1 MKSKI
6 HESQK
11 TIKMMSKKI
20 ILPFVLLIGFSTF
33 AQDHFSGIST
43 SNRVGILNG
52 TINPAEF
59 SNLSKKFEINF
70 YGLSFDVS
78 NNKIGF
84 NDLTSDTNLEDL
96 IFTGTEAANMRIDGQ
111 ILGPSFAMKWRNWGF
126 GITTKANV
134 KFDVVDVDTSLGNAI
149 FNNNLAL
156 NSTFLNQ
163 PGNQRLSGTSYG
175 EVGFSVARKIYE
187 NDKHKFDAG
196 ATLKFLFPGS
206 YSNFGLSNLNGR
218 ITQNASG
225 TYLTTDQP
233 ATLNIAYSGNLADS
247 FSNFDDYTKSIFGGL
262 NGVATDIGFTYQWKD
277 GKDKY
282 KIKSGIA
289 IRNLGSMTF
298 KDDNNFNTNYTL
310 DIRPTPQNL
319 QGLNLSLF
327 DNINNLSDVEDVLF
341 NNNYLNIDDRKKTD
355 FRVNLPTLLTM
366 YADFKIVP
374 KVYIT
379 GFLQQKM
386 KKDDGNDQIT
396 ARNIFS
402 VTPRVNLGFFEAY
415 LPVSTDEISGTN
427 VGFGFRL
434 AGFYLGSN
442 SIITSLADGKQANF
456 YTGYRF
462 AFL

>member
-1 MKSKI
+1 MKKLFITLS
-6 HESQK
+6 
-11 TIKMMSKKI
+11 
-20 ILPFVLLIGFSTF
+20 LVLCFSAI

-52 TINPAEF
+52 AINPAEF
-59 SNLSKKFEINF
+59 ANLSKKFEINF
-70 YGLSFDVS
+70 YGISFDVS

-96 IFTGTEAANMRIDGQ
+96 IFTGTESANMRIDGQ
-111 ILGPSFAMKWRNWGF
+111 IIGPSFAMKWRKWGF
-126 GITTKANV
+126 GITTKANI

-149 FNNNLAL
+149 FNNNLTL
-156 NSTFLNQ
+156 NTTLLNQ

-196 ATLKFLFPGS
+196 ITLKFLFPGS

-218 ITQNASG
+218 ITQNGSG
-225 TYLTTDQP
+225 AFLTTDQP

-247 FSNFDDYTKSIFGGL
+247 FSNFDDYTKSVFGGL
-262 NGVATDIGFTYQWKD
+262 NGVAADIGITYQWKD
-277 GKDKY
+277 DKNKY
-282 KIKSGIA
+282 KIKSGLA

-298 KDDNNFNTNYTL
+298 KDDNNYNSNYTL
-310 DIRPTPQNL
+310 SIPSSNP
-319 QGLNLSLF
+319 LNLSLF
-327 DNINNLSDVEDVLF
+327 ENITNLSEVEDVLF
-341 NNNYLNIDDRKKTD
+341 NNNYLDIDDQNKTD

-386 KKDDGNDQIT
+386 KKDDANDQIT

-415 LPVSTDEISGTN
+415 IPVSSDEISGTN

-442 SIITSLADGKQANF
+442 SIITSLADGKQANI
-456 YTGYRF
+456 YTGYRL

>member
-1 MKSKI
+1 MKKS
-6 HESQK
+6 
-11 TIKMMSKKI
+11 
-20 ILPFVLLIGFSTF
+20 LLTLCLLVGLSAS
-33 AQDHFSGIST
+33 AQDQFSGIST

-52 TINPAEF
+52 AINPAEF
-59 SNLSKKFEINF
+59 ANLSKKFEINF

-96 IFTGTEAANMRIDGQ
+96 IFTGTESANLRIDGQ
-111 ILGPSFAMKWRNWGF
+111 ILGPSFAMKWRKWGF
-126 GITTKANV
+126 GITTKANI
-134 KFDVVDVDTSLGNAI
+134 KFDVVDVDNSLGNAI
-149 FNNNLAL
+149 FNNNLTL
-156 NSTFLNQ
+156 NTTLLNQ
-163 PGNQRLSGTSYG
+163 TGNQRLSGTSYG

-196 ATLKFLFPGS
+196 ITLKFLFPGS
-206 YSNFGLSNLNGR
+206 YSNFGLSNLNGT
-218 ITQNASG
+218 ITQDPSG
-225 TYLTTDQP
+225 SFLTTDQP

-262 NGVATDIGFTYQWKD
+262 NGVATDIGFNYQWKD
-277 GKDKY
+277 DKDKY
-282 KIKSGIA
+282 KIKAGLA
-289 IRNLGSMTF
+289 IRNIGSMTF
-298 KDDNNFNTNYTL
+298 KDDNNYNTNYTL
-310 DIRPTPQNL
+310 SIPSSNPLD
-319 QGLNLSLF
+319 LSLF
-327 DNINNLSDVEDVLF
+327 ENINNLSDVEDVLF
-341 NNNYLNIDDRKKTD
+341 NNNYLDINNQNKTD
-355 FRVNLPTLLTM
+355 FRINLPTLLTM
-366 YADFKIVP
+366 YADFKIVS

-379 GFLQQKM
+379 GYMQQKM

-402 VTPRVNLGFFEAY
+402 ITPRVNLGFFEAL
-415 LPVSTDEISGTN
+415 LPISKDEISGTN

-456 YTGYRF
+456 YTGYRL